1 MPERPIRNLLAVKSR
16 DVAGEH
22 RDTERAVTLW
32 HQRASDDAIPSL
44 TAFDFYRL
52 TGDWGYRFI
61 ISGDEVVAAA
71 VFIIYGLQFARL
83 FDLPAKPRS
92 HVPAIQQLPARYHQL
107 FADGCSEVITQA
119 VPVRFSG
126 AAARRVGPKSQYHW
140 RIIARTA
147 RRSPSGLRR
156 LLRRPR
162 RFEIKPLGPS
172 VRYAFNNRNT

>member
-32 HQRASDDAIPSL
+32 HQKASDDAIPSR

-83 FDLPAKPRS
+83 FDLPEKPRS

-126 AAARRVGPKSQYHW
+126 AAARRDGKIELYRAAFMPILGAHSSRPLIFGSFNSRSVPHESRIW
-140 RIIARTA
+140 RFQ
-147 RRSPSGLRR
+147 GLSLDR
-156 LLRRPR
+156 
-162 RFEIKPLGPS
+162 
-172 VRYAFNNRNT
+172 